1 MPSTNKSVSYR
12 ILFLFLAIILLIS
25 ATWAGLIRL
34 GWQLPSFSPKLAS
47 SHGPLM
53 VVGFFGTLISLERA
67 VALQKKWAYI
77 APLAFGC
84 GGVLLLTGYFRT
96 IGIFFFT
103 LGSFWLAA
111 VFINILIKQRAAYLY
126 ILAFGSITLLIGNLL
141 WLSGW
146 QVPQLV
152 FWWAGY
158 LILTI
163 AGERLELSR
172 IRKLSSFSQILFII
186 SITFFSLGLVTSLF
200 NLLAGIKISSAG
212 MILLA
217 LWLLNYDIAR
227 RTIKKSG
234 LTRYIAVCLLSG
246 YFWLIIAGIIGY
258 IYRGQPA
265 GFVYDAMLHSIF
277 IGFVFSMIFGHAP
290 IIFPAILNL
299 DLQFKPALYFPLI
312 LLHLSL
318 IFRIVGD
325 LISSVMVRKW
335 AGLINIVAVLLY
347 VLIIS
352 PLWRHLFSYGNS
364 GPQNI
369 TTRSP

>member
-1 MPSTNKSVSYR
+1 MTSSNNRFSYPT
-12 ILFLFLAIILLIS
+12 LFLILAIIIMIS
-25 ATWAGLIRL
+25 ATWAGLMRL

-47 SHGPLM
+47 NHGPLM

-67 VALQKKWAYI
+67 VALQKKWAYL
-77 APLAFGC
+77 APLAFGS
-84 GGVLLLTGYFRT
+84 GGFLLLTGYFRNMS
-96 IGIFFFT
+96 IFLFT

-111 VFINILIKQRAAYLY
+111 VFMNILIKQRTAYLY
-126 ILAFGSITLLIGNLL
+126 VLALGSITLLIGNLL
-141 WLSGW
+141 WIFGW

-172 IRKLSSFSQILFII
+172 IRKLSSLSQTLFII
-186 SITFFSLGLVTSLF
+186 SISVFSLGLVISLF
-200 NLLAGIKISSAG
+200 NLLVGIKISSAG

-246 YFWLIIAGIIGY
+246 YFWLIIAGIIGF

-299 DLQFKPALYFPLI
+299 DIQYKPALYLPLI

-318 IFRIVGD
+318 VFRIAGD
-325 LISSVMVRKW
+325 FIPAVMLRKW
-335 AGLINIVAVLLY
+335 AGLINVLTVLLY

-352 PLWRHLFSYGNS
+352 PLWKLLTSNDKNQS
-364 GPQNI
+364 QNA
-369 TTRSP
+369 TSRSS